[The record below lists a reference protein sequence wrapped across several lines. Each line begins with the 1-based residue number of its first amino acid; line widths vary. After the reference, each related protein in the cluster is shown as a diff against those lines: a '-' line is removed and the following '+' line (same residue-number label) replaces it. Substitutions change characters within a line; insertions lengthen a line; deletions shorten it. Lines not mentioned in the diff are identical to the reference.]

1 MGYQTDVK
9 IGGPIPLPASS
20 GLVGVASTAAGR
32 GVLWDSANAV
42 LELAGDDDRVDF
54 IVEEVDT
61 DNNVAH
67 AIPFTA
73 DRQFRARLSATPGTL
88 AKGKLVKISANGLFM
103 LGGTA
108 SDVNVAVCEQ
118 PSTANAAALVRPL
131 GATITS

>member
-20 GLVGVASTAAGR
+20 GLAGVAATAAGR
-32 GVLWDSANAV
+32 GVLWDAANAV

-54 IVEEVDT
+54 IVEEVDADT
-61 DNNVAH
+61 NTAH
-67 AIPFTA
+67 VIPFTA
-73 DRQFRARLSATPGTL
+73 DRQFRVRLSGTPGTL
-88 AKGKLVKISANGLFM
+88 AKGKSVKISASGLFM

-108 SDVNVAVCEQ
+108 SDVNVASCES

-131 GATITS
+131 PATITS